1 MGEVD
6 LDFKWAISLRKF
18 IFIIKNHKL
27 WQKFPSHQPSRNQ
40 FSKAS
45 TASSMLNLNLQSEDC
60 LAFFLSGAGLLTF
73 LNQIS
78 QTERKN
84 YLENSICKC
93 YSDQHLHLCSEVGR
107 NYFGVSSTVYDE
119 LMLSGKPPVLKFGN
133 RLCSPGDE
141 FQMQNDKLS

>member
-1 MGEVD
+1 MGEVY
-6 LDFKWAISLRKF
+6 LEFKWTTSLRKQ
-18 IFIIKNHKL
+18 IFIIKSRKPWHKFHRSL
-27 WQKFPSHQPSRNQ
+27 SSRNQ

-93 YSDQHLHLCSEVGR
+93 YSDQHLLLCSEVGR
-107 NYFGVSSTVYDE
+107 NYFGVSSMVCDE
-119 LMLSGKPPVLKFGN
+119 LMLSGKPPILKT
-133 RLCSPGDE
+133 DE
-141 FQMQNDKLS
+141 IVMGGTQ